1 MMNLVILMYE
11 DIPRGCAIFF
21 SCHDLKIY
29 FPTEKEN
36 KEELKQGCFEKLSK
50 SSLLEAAAIK
60 KIQFLSRTSPFVTKE
75 TSQRKTGRKPE
86 ENWRKPGGKPEE
98 NWSKKF

>member
-1 MMNLVILMYE
+1 MRIYPEVA
-11 DIPRGCAIFF
+11 RFF

-60 KIQFLSRTSPFVTKE
+60 KNHFHQEQAHLSPKKLLRGKLE
-75 TSQRKTGRKPE
+75 KNWRKTGEKLE
-86 ENWRKPGGKPEE
+86 ENWRETGGKLEE
-98 NWSKKF
+98 N